1 MTRCSRQSSH
11 ASLLPFLNVKAYIHV
26 HGQGELAALLLHR
39 LRKQTN
45 ATRKNRGELCARPL
59 GRINT
64 GRGRLTS
71 EPLSF
76 RAGGERAE
84 KQSGRPPRGAART
97 HQQETSERLLL
108 SWKVLLG
115 SPALGGEKA
124 LHSSGAFQ
132 NRPVLPERLLTWAEM
147 HCYIKNRNKTAH
159 MDISGQ
165 PGFFPS
171 LKCCLGGVQVRE
183 EGAFRPDPVRPGP
196 S

>member
-1 MTRCSRQSSH
+1 MTRCS
-11 ASLLPFLNVKAYIHV
+11 ASLLPLLNVKAYIHV
-26 HGQGELAALLLHR
+26 HGQGELAALLLHH

-45 ATRKNRGELCARPL
+45 VTRKKRGELCARPL
-59 GRINT
+59 GRTST

-76 RAGGERAE
+76 REEGEWPKSNQDARPAALPRHTSRKRAASPFLE
-84 KQSGRPPRGAART
+84 SPLGKTCPGRREGA
-97 HQQETSERLLL
+97 
-108 SWKVLLG
+108 
-115 SPALGGEKA
+115 
-124 LHSSGAFQ
+124 HSSGAFQ
-132 NRPVLPERLLTWAEM
+132 NRPVLPELLLTWVEM
-147 HCYIKNRNKTAH
+147 HFYIKNRNKTAH

-183 EGAFRPDPVRPGP
+183 EGAFPPDPVRSGP